1 MSRTEQRMITKARKG
16 WAHAAAERAEAK
28 SVRAERKAQR
38 HERHGRRF
46 YLEAL
51 RLADLAEA

>member
-1 MSRTEQRMITKARKG
+1 MSRTEERAITRARKG
-16 WAHAAAERAEAK
+16 WARAALERAEAK
-28 SVRAERKAQR
+28 SVRAERKAAR
-38 HERHGRRF
+38 HERHGRRS

>member
-1 MSRTEQRMITKARKG
+1 MSRTEDRTITRARKG

-28 SVRAERKAQR
+28 SAKAERRALR
-38 HERHGRRF
+38 HERHGRRS

-51 RLADLAEA
+51 RLSDLAEA